1 MGGLK
6 NSRPRPRTG
15 WWATGELV
23 YKRLQLWHHMVMTR
37 ARLRI
42 GTFTPS
48 LLIDLARST
57 GRLDRAD
64 LEVTEIPVLSSPAQF
79 RSLEAGEFDVVMT
92 SPDNVLAYRFLSANP
107 LGRNLPVE
115 IVAGIDRGLGL
126 SLCLAPSVTDV
137 VDVRDR
143 VVGVDVPGSGFAF
156 VAFALLER
164 AGLSRDDYKVESLG
178 STPRRAAA
186 LTAGTCA
193 ATVLNAGNELRA
205 GASGCHV
212 VSTVADIGPYLGTVM
227 AALPADDATVAGPR
241 KRLAEAVIDTAH
253 DIVTGRL
260 RREVLE
266 AAGRLLGLEHPE
278 ALAHLECLLDRTHGL
293 ITDGNVDEA
302 SINTLIDLRRRHS
315 PSPDLDV
322 VAAGWPTM
330 VAAAALGTGPRT

>member
-1 MGGLK
+1 V
-6 NSRPRPRTG
+6 
-15 WWATGELV
+15 TGEGL
-23 YKRLQLWHHMVMTR
+23 YKRLQLWHHVVMTR

-57 GRLDRAD
+57 GRLDRAA
-64 LEVTEIPVLSSPAQF
+64 LEVTEIPVPSSPAQF

-92 SPDNVLAYRFLSANP
+92 SPDNVLAYRFMSANP

-115 IVAGIDRGLGL
+115 ILAGIDRGLGL
-126 SLCLAPSVTDV
+126 SLWLAPSVTGV
-137 VDVRDR
+137 ADVRDR
-143 VVGVDVPGSGFAF
+143 VVGVDVPESGFAF

-164 AGLSRDDYKVESLG
+164 AGLSRDDYTVESLG

-205 GASGCHV
+205 GASGCRV

-227 AALPADDATVAGPR
+227 AALPAADATVAGPR
-241 KRLAEAVIDTAH
+241 NRLVEALIDTAN

-260 RREVLE
+260 RGEVRE
-266 AAGRLLGLEHPE
+266 AAGRLLGLADPE

-293 ITDGNVDEA
+293 ITDGHVDEA

-322 VAAGWPTM
+322 VAAEWPTM
-330 VAAAALGTGPRT
+330 LTPAALGTGPRT

>member
-1 MGGLK
+1 MGLRRK
-6 NSRPRPRTG
+6 VPRRIEPSAERPAG
-15 WWATGELV
+15 S
-23 YKRLQLWHHMVMTR
+23 YHKRLQLWHDMVMTR
-37 ARLRI
+37 AQLRI

-57 GRLDRAD
+57 GRLDCAG
-64 LEVTEIPVLSSPAQF
+64 LEVTEIPVPSSPAQF
-79 RSLEAGEFDVVMT
+79 RSLETGDFDVVMT

-107 LGRNLPVE
+107 LGHNLPVD
-115 IVAGIDRGLGL
+115 ILAGIDRGLGL
-126 SLCLAPSVTDV
+126 SLCLAPSVTGV
-137 VDVRDR
+137 EDVRDR
-143 VVGVDVPGSGFAF
+143 VVGVDVPESGFAF

-164 AGLSRDDYKVESLG
+164 AGLGPDDYKVESLG

-205 GASGCHV
+205 RASGCRV

-227 AALPADDATVAGPR
+227 AALPADDPAVGGPR
-241 KRLAEAVIDTAH
+241 NRLAQVVIDTAH

-260 RREVLE
+260 RREVVE
-266 AAGRLLGLEHPE
+266 AAGRLLGLADRE
-278 ALAHLECLLDRTHGL
+278 AAAHHEVLLDRTHGL
-293 ITDGNVDEA
+293 ITDGHVDEA

-322 VAAGWPTM
+322 VASAWPTM
-330 VAAAALGTGPRT
+330 LTAAALGTGPRT

>member
-1 MGGLK
+1 
-6 NSRPRPRTG
+6 
-15 WWATGELV
+15 
-23 YKRLQLWHHMVMTR
+23 MTR

-57 GRLDRAD
+57 GRLDHAD
-64 LEVTEIPVLSSPAQF
+64 LEVTEIPVPSSPAQF
-79 RSLEAGEFDVVMT
+79 RSLEAGDFDVVMT

-107 LGRNLPVE
+107 LRRNLSVE
-115 IVAGIDRGLGL
+115 ILAGIDRGLGL
-126 SLCLAPSVTDV
+126 SLCLAPSVTGV
-137 VDVRDR
+137 ADVRDR
-143 VVGVDVPGSGFAF
+143 VVGVDVPESGFAF
-156 VAFALLER
+156 VAFALLEG

-186 LTAGTCA
+186 LTEGTCA

-205 GASGCHV
+205 SPSGCRV

-227 AALPADDATVAGPR
+227 AALPADDASVVGPR
-241 KRLAEAVIDTAH
+241 NRLAEAMIDTAH

-266 AAGRLLGLEHPE
+266 AAGRLLGLADPE

-293 ITDGNVDEA
+293 ITDGHVDEA

-322 VAAGWPTM
+322 VAAEWPAMLT
-330 VAAAALGTGPRT
+330 AAALGTGPRT

>member
-1 MGGLK
+1 MGAPKKG
-6 NSRPRPRTG
+6 RPSQRSPN
-15 WWATGELV
+15 WSWAEAV
-23 YKRLQLWHHMVMTR
+23 YKRLQLWQDDTVTR
-37 ARLRI
+37 GQLRI

-57 GRLDRAD
+57 GRLDRAG
-64 LEVTEIPVLSSPAQF
+64 LEVTEIPVPSSPAQF
-79 RSLEAGEFDVVMT
+79 RSLEAGDFDVVMT

-115 IVAGIDRGLGL
+115 ILAGIDRGLGL
-126 SLCLAPSVTDV
+126 SLCLAPSVTSV
-137 VDVRDR
+137 ADVRRR
-143 VVGVDVPGSGFAF
+143 VVGVDVPQSGFAF

-164 AGLSRDDYKVESLG
+164 AGLNQGDYEVESMG

-205 GASGCHV
+205 GASGCRA

-227 AALPADDATVAGPR
+227 AALPADDPSRRT
-241 KRLAEAVIDTAH
+241 RLAQVVIDTAH

-260 RREVLE
+260 RREAVE
-266 AAGRLLGLEHPE
+266 AAGRLLGLADRE
-278 ALAHLECLLDRTHGL
+278 AAAHHEVLLDRTHGL
-293 ITDGNVDEA
+293 ITDGDVDEA

-315 PSPDLDV
+315 PSPELAE
-322 VAAGWPTM
+322 VASEWPTLLT
-330 VAAAALGTGPRT
+330 AAAPGTGHRT

>member
-1 MGGLK
+1 
-6 NSRPRPRTG
+6 
-15 WWATGELV
+15 
-23 YKRLQLWHHMVMTR
+23 MTR

-64 LEVTEIPVLSSPAQF
+64 LEVTEIPVPSSPAQF
-79 RSLEAGEFDVVMT
+79 RALEAGEFDVVMT

-107 LGRNLPVE
+107 LQRNLPVQ
-115 IVAGIDRGLGL
+115 ILAGVDRGLGL
-126 SLCLAPSVTDV
+126 SLCLAPSVADV
-137 VDVRDR
+137 ADVRDR

-156 VAFALLER
+156 VAFALLQR
-164 AGLSRDDYKVESLG
+164 AGLGKDDYTVESLG

-186 LTAGTCA
+186 LAEGTIA

-205 GASGCHV
+205 KASGCRI
-212 VSTVADIGPYLGTVM
+212 VSTVADVGPYLGTVM
-227 AALPADDATVAGPR
+227 AALTTEDSTVTGPR
-241 KRLAEAVIDTAH
+241 NRLAEVVIDTAQ

-260 RREVLE
+260 RGEVVE
-266 AAGRLLGLEHPE
+266 AAGRLLGLAEPE

-293 ITDGNVDEA
+293 ITDGHVDEA

-315 PSPDLDV
+315 PSTDLD
-322 VAAGWPTM
+322 AAASEWPTI
-330 VAAAALGTGPRT
+330 VTAAASRTGPRI

>member
-1 MGGLK
+1 
-6 NSRPRPRTG
+6 
-15 WWATGELV
+15 
-23 YKRLQLWHHMVMTR
+23 MTR

-57 GRLDRAD
+57 GRLDGAD
-64 LEVTEIPVLSSPAQF
+64 LEVSEIPVPSSPAQF

-115 IVAGIDRGLGL
+115 ILAGIDRGLGL
-126 SLCLAPSVTDV
+126 SLCLTPSVTDV
-137 VDVRDR
+137 AEVRDR

-164 AGLSRDDYKVESLG
+164 AGLSPDDYEVESLG

-186 LTAGTCA
+186 LTAGACA

-205 GASGCHV
+205 SASGCHI

-227 AALPADDATVAGPR
+227 ATLPADDATIAGPR
-241 KRLAEAVIDTAH
+241 NRLAEAVIDTAH
-253 DIVTGRL
+253 DIVAGGL

-266 AAGRLLGLEHPE
+266 AGGRLLGLADPE
-278 ALAHLECLLDRTHGL
+278 ALAHLGCLLDRTHGL
-293 ITDGNVDEA
+293 ITDGRVDEA
-302 SINTLIDLRRRHS
+302 SINTLIDLRSHHS

-322 VAAGWPTM
+322 VASEWPTM
-330 VAAAALGTGPRT
+330 VTAAALGTAPRT